1 MVPTINQGN
10 IVDHLG
16 PYYGTFIG
24 TTFCTP

>member
-1 MVPTINQGN
+1 MVPDVNQGS